1 MLIEFGLGR
10 LDSGIEIV
18 VIKGRIEDIV
28 ASLFQ
33 ETGLHSAGDTFPAV
47 EKQDLHLGILSSV
60 RARGQEQP
68 WFCEGRRGLVS
79 CCVEGSRWS
88 SDGPEKTPGNCT
100 SFPRWCSDLAGPYPS
115 DEESGILTNP
125 IGPSLGAKRIM
136 RGSCLY
142 YTATPLSATERYYT
156 LPAMKRS
163 YCGFRVARDVD

>member
-10 LDSGIEIV
+10 PDSGIEIV

-68 WFCEGRRGLVS
+68 
-79 CCVEGSRWS
+79 GSVTS
-88 SDGPEKTPGNCT
+88 PGT
-100 SFPRWCSDLAGPYPS
+100 GVML
-115 DEESGILTNP
+115 
-125 IGPSLGAKRIM
+125 
-136 RGSCLY
+136 
-142 YTATPLSATERYYT
+142 
-156 LPAMKRS
+156 
-163 YCGFRVARDVD
+163 CGGHPVVK